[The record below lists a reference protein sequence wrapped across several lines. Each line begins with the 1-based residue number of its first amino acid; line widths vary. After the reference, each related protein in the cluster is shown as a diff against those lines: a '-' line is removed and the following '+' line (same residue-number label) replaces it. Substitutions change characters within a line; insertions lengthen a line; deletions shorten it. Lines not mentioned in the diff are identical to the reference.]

1 MTTTNERISDDA
13 VRHSMD
19 LVRYSGG
26 VVRRLIALLNRVD
39 SDLFSQLVA
48 SLERLPAESF
58 TVERL
63 DALLQSA
70 RELNARAYESLRSG
84 LAVEMRDLAGYEA
97 GHQAQLFAAT
107 MPAEVS
113 FARVNVE
120 QAYSAALARPMQGR
134 LLREWAASIEAD
146 KMTRIRDAL
155 RIGYVEGQ
163 TVGQMVRRIRGTRAM
178 GYKDGIIE
186 IDRRNAEA
194 VVRTATQHVAS
205 VTRDNFFAAN
215 ADLIKGERYT
225 ATIDGRTTLRCAS
238 LDGQVFPVGKGPKP
252 PLHWNCRSTRI
263 PLLKSW
269 RELGIDA
276 DELSPS
282 TRASMDGQIPE
293 DRTFGQWL
301 KGKPAAFQDDYLGP
315 TRGKLFRD
323 GKLPIDRFVSRN
335 GDTLTLDQL
344 RERDAKAFNRAGL

>member
-1 MTTTNERISDDA
+1 MATANEKLADEAI
-13 VRHSMD
+13 RHSLD
-19 LVRYSGG
+19 ITRYSGG

-39 SDLFSQLVA
+39 ADLFAQLVIQ
-48 SLERLPAESF
+48 LERLQASAF

-63 DALLQSA
+63 DELLAST

-84 LAVEMRDLAGYEA
+84 LDVEMRALAGYEA
-97 GHQAQLFAAT
+97 TYQAELFAAT
-107 MPAEVS
+107 LPTQVS
-113 FARVNVE
+113 FARINVE
-120 QAYSAALARPMQGR
+120 QAYSAALSRPFSGR
-134 LLREWAASIEAD
+134 LMREWAASIEAD

-163 TVGQMVRRIRGTRAM
+163 TVDQMVRRIRGTRAR
-178 GYKDGIIE
+178 GYEDGIIE
-186 IDRRNAEA
+186 VDRRNAAA

-205 VTRDNFFAAN
+205 VTRNRMYEAN
-215 ADLIKGERYT
+215 ADLIKGEKYT

-238 LDGQVFPVGKGPKP
+238 LDGKVFELGKGPMP
-252 PLHWNCRSTRI
+252 PVHWNCRSVRTPILRS
-263 PLLKSW
+263 L

-276 DELSPS
+276 DELDAG

-293 DRTFGQWL
+293 DKTFGEWL
-301 KGKPAAFQDDYLGP
+301 RGKPAAFQDDYLGP

-323 GKLPIDRFVSRN
+323 GKVSIDRFVSRS

-344 RERDAKAFNRAGL
+344 RERDAEAFKRAGV